1 LAARPDRVFGALWN
15 ISVLFDMAT
24 VERESKMMELCY
36 AMMDEISM
44 DLSETRQSVQ
54 QTRSRNLELEKLV
67 SQLTY
72 DNNRVKEKLNM
83 ALQRLDENEGHYRK
97 NELHMLAEVEQARQA
112 AAGEIDRALG
122 GLRQS
127 TEANIDLEDRALRA
141 EARYNELERDSAESY
156 LAMQRLQQQLL
167 EANQMVASLN
177 RRVEESERYTRTL
190 EAALTELRQGGAS
203 FS

>member
-1 LAARPDRVFGALWN
+1 
-15 ISVLFDMAT
+15 MAT

-44 DLSETRQSVQ
+44 DLNETRQSVQ

-83 ALQRLDENEGHYRK
+83 ALQRLDENEGRYRK

-141 EARYNELERDSAESY
+141 EARYNELERDSSESY